1 MKGIKSNPGTG
12 IFQPL
17 LLMLILLLCA
27 SFLPAGF
34 GPFDGYL
41 TASAKAPGV
50 TFERED
56 ESGGRFYTVKDS
68 SYRLYIND
76 QEDLLVDEEE
86 EELLTEMLP
95 IASYGNAAFMTTQ
108 IGSASYE
115 KAAGD
120 IYHSLFGNNS
130 SGTIFLIDMNHRQ
143 LIIYSD
149 GAIYKVITKR
159 YANTIT
165 DNVYGMARKGEYY
178 DCAKEVFSE
187 MTTLLGGQ
195 HIAQP
200 MKHITNAMLAL
211 ILSTFIL
218 YFLTRRMS
226 RLREAKSSEIL
237 AGIGSVCHFS
247 NGASTFVSREKVYNP
262 HTSSDDSSFRGGG
275 GGGGGGFS
283 GGGGGGG
290 GGSHGF

>member
-1 MKGIKSNPGTG
+1 MKGIKSNLGTEIVQSG
-12 IFQPL
+12 
-17 LLMLILLLCA
+17 LLMLLFLLYA
-27 SFLPAGF
+27 SFLPAGAGLF
-34 GPFDGYL
+34 EGYL
-41 TASAKAPGV
+41 LVSAKAPGV

-76 QEDLLVDEEE
+76 QEDLLDDEEE

-95 IASYGNAAFMTTQ
+95 IASSYGNAAFMTAQ
-108 IGSASYE
+108 IGSAYYE
-115 KAAGD
+115 KATGD
-120 IYHSLFGNNS
+120 IYHSLFGNS

-149 GAIYKVITKR
+149 GTIYRVITKR

-165 DNVYGMARKGEYY
+165 DNVYGLAKDGEYY

-218 YFLTRRMS
+218 YYLTRRMS
-226 RLREAKSSEIL
+226 RLRAARSSEIL
-237 AGIGSVCHFS
+237 EKIGAVCHFT
-247 NGASTFVSREKVYNP
+247 NGASTYVSSEKVYNP
-262 HTSSDDSSFRGGG
+262 HTSSDGDSSS

-290 GGSHGF
+290 GSHGF